1 LFSNFLSE
9 LWRVTVE
16 VAPSLSLGLAAAG
29 LLHVVV
35 NRERVFSHLGR
46 PGLASTVRAS
56 LWGVPLPLCSCGV
69 IPAALSLRRDGASPG
84 ATTAFLISTPQ
95 TGVDSVM
102 VTAGILGLPVALA
115 KLAGAFVAGVI
126 GGVLADSLP
135 ARQGWSGGGAG
146 VECSPDSRRN
156 PVARI
161 WNHAFGVVFRDIYR
175 WLAFG
180 LAVSALIST
189 FVHPDAMAGVPWLR
203 GPLGMIAALAVGIP
217 LYVCSTASVPIAAG
231 LVRAGFAPGAALVF
245 LMAGPATNAAT
256 IGAVRKTLGGR
267 VLFIY
272 LSTIIVVSLLTGLLL
287 DGLLGGVA
295 GGHVH
300 SSGLLPGVLRT
311 AAGVLLAAGTAWW
324 AVRDTVSW
332 ISSVRASKAPEA
344 VALRVSGMSC
354 GSCERRV
361 RNALAALPGV
371 RSVAVSR
378 EEGIARIEASPGFD
392 RASAAAAISG
402 LGYGVDDDPPSV

>member
-1 LFSNFLSE
+1 MFAVFVSE

-16 VAPSLSLGLAAAG
+16 VAPSLILGLAVAG
-29 LLHVVV
+29 ILHVLV
-35 NRERVFSHLGR
+35 NRERVFRHLGR

-102 VTAGILGLPVALA
+102 VTAGMLGLPVALA
-115 KLAGAFVAGVI
+115 KLAGAFIAGVAGGVI
-126 GGVLADSLP
+126 ADSVHSRSSEP
-135 ARQGWSGGGAG
+135 GGTAG
-146 VECSPDSRRN
+146 EACPVVTRGS
-156 PVARI
+156 PVARF
-161 WNHAFGVVFRDIYR
+161 WGHSFGVVFRDIYR

-180 LAVSALIST
+180 LAVSALVST
-189 FVHPDAMAGVPWLR
+189 FVPPDAMAGIPWLR
-203 GPLGMIAALAVGIP
+203 GPLGMFAALAVGIP

-256 IGAVRKTLGGR
+256 IAAVRKTLGGR
-267 VLFIY
+267 VLVIY
-272 LSTIIVVSLLTGLLL
+272 LATITAVSLLTGLLL
-287 DGLLGGVA
+287 DSLLEGVA
-295 GGHVH
+295 GGYAH
-300 SSGLLPGVLRT
+300 SSAHIPGVLQT

-324 AVRDTVSW
+324 ASRDTVSW
-332 ISSVRASKAPEA
+332 ISSARASKAPEA
-344 VALRVSGMSC
+344 VVLKVRGMSC
-354 GSCERRV
+354 ASCERRV

-371 RSVAVSR
+371 KSVVVSR
-378 EEGIARIEASPGFD
+378 EEGIARIETSPGFD
-392 RASAAAAISG
+392 RASAAAAVAG
-402 LGYGVDDDPPSV
+402 LGYGVDDEQEAV